1 LKKSK
6 LIKLPFWNFLLKIF
20 SYPSL
25 NMLRRITPH
34 ENCEEPTMRAPVGY
48 LGDGRLGVKR
58 VGDGRIGQKSG
69 RLGAKKFLGATK
81 MGEIVNYV
89 WEQGDRAK

>member
-1 LKKSK
+1 
-6 LIKLPFWNFLLKIF
+6 
-20 SYPSL
+20 
-25 NMLRRITPH
+25 M
-34 ENCEEPTMRAPVGY
+34 GY
-48 LGDGRLGVKR
+48 LGAGRLGVKG